1 MTARWSSA
9 VVLTLAALAVGLAA
23 CGRRNPPSP
32 PSDRKAEYTYPRFYP
47 APATVLPAG
56 ADESGVA
63 AEREPP
69 PEEEIRRLSPVPS
82 PDSRTRSRTS
92 GPFSR

>member
-1 MTARWSSA
+1 ML
-9 VVLTLAALAVGLAA
+9 VLIAMAAALAA
-23 CGRRNPPSP
+23 CGRRNAPSSP
-32 PSDRKAEYTYPRFYP
+32 KGREAEYTYPRFYP

-63 AEREPP
+63 VEREPP
-69 PEEEIRRLSPVPS
+69 REEEIRRLSPIPS
-82 PDSRTRSRTS
+82 PDSRTRTRTY

>member
-1 MTARWSSA
+1 MTGRRTLAVVSA
-9 VVLTLAALAVGLAA
+9 VAALAVVLAA

-56 ADESGVA
+56 ADPTVRPV
-63 AEREPP
+63 ERETTD
-69 PEEEIRRLSPVPS
+69 EFRIRKLSPVPN
-82 PDSRTRSRTS
+82 PESRTRTRTFGPASR
-92 GPFSR
+92 